1 MREEKGDVIVQAAR
15 VYYSIKSRECGRK
28 LSSVIIDH
36 DNIYI
41 VLHSSLYILY
51 PN

>member
-15 VYYSIKSRECGRK
+15 VYYSIKSRACGRK
-28 LSSVIIDH
+28 LSSVVEH